1 MCVCYFHL
9 GTFQKRRCVI
19 EQRIRQKLSPDTNQC
34 NGGPLML
41 ITLIQKEMMHHIL
54 SARFVALLLMCV
66 LLIPLNFHI
75 NYRRYLQR
83 QVDYQEAV
91 KKENNK
97 DPAEQPWKQRKT
109 TDPNLEVSKLIL
121 KPTPLS
127 VFATGLESALPN
139 SLGMTRNGIK
149 RGEAALSTAPIGFL
163 LGHLDFVFVVSTV
176 FSLLALLFTFDAV
189 AGERE
194 AGTLRITLANALPRD
209 IFLWS
214 KLIGG
219 YLVFILPFLISLII
233 GLLVLVWQGFPLAEP
248 DIFPRV
254 LCLVLASLLY
264 IAVFFAIGAVIS
276 IYFDSSKTALI
287 VAFTLW
293 VFAVL
298 ILPRVGFLAAQIVA
312 PTSTT
317 AESVYREKAAR
328 RAEMRF
334 SLEMKRGEIMGRMIQ
349 KSDPNALQGEKTT
362 GFFRLDEEFVD
373 KMNEE
378 MVPLEEEARLKY
390 RDLATQLDR
399 RYQQER
405 KHQDTIGINFS
416 RITPT
421 ASFIFLATD
430 ATQTGQVKRN
440 TYFQTGTRYYETLD
454 TEMFSKM
461 SEAALIQEE
470 IPDPMPP
477 PLLTESNLAE
487 TLQHAALDVLLLC
500 FFAIALTTVAFL
512 KFFHTDI

>member
-1 MCVCYFHL
+1 
-9 GTFQKRRCVI
+9 
-19 EQRIRQKLSPDTNQC
+19 
-34 NGGPLML
+34 ML
-41 ITLIQKEMMHHIL
+41 ITLIQKEIMHHIL

-66 LLIPLNFHI
+66 LLIPLNLHI
-75 NYRRYLQR
+75 NYHHYLKR
-83 QVDYQEAV
+83 QIDYQEQEIL
-91 KKENNK
+91 KDENTPEDESSEEPTGMRFK
-97 DPAEQPWKQRKT
+97 FT
-109 TDPNLEVSKLIL
+109 TKATDTNFEVSKLLL

-127 VFATGLESALPN
+127 VFATGLESALP
-139 SLGMTRNGIK
+139 SYLGMTRNGIT
-149 RGEAALSTAPIGFL
+149 RGEAALSTAPIAFL

-233 GLLVLVWQGFPLAEP
+233 GLLVLVSQGFPLAES

-287 VAFTLW
+287 VAFTIW
-293 VFAVL
+293 VFVVL

-312 PTSTT
+312 PTST
-317 AESVYREKAAR
+317 AESVYREKTAR
-328 RAEMRF
+328 REELRTGLEAERSKMMGEV
-334 SLEMKRGEIMGRMIQ
+334 LTEMIRKSNTTPGEGSGTSVFTIGPEHTER
-349 KSDPNALQGEKTT
+349 
-362 GFFRLDEEFVD
+362 
-373 KMNEE
+373 MNEK
-378 MVPLEEEARLKY
+378 MAPLEEEARLKY
-390 RDLATQLDR
+390 RDLAARLDR
-399 RYQQER
+399 RYQRER
-405 KHQDTIGINFS
+405 KHQDTIGVNFS

-430 ATQTGQVKRN
+430 ATQTGQAKKN

-454 TEMFSKM
+454 AEIFSKM
-461 SEAALIQEE
+461 SEDPGALVHKEE

-477 PLLTESNLAE
+477 PSLAEPTLAE

-500 FFAIALTTVAFL
+500 FFAIVLTTVAFL
-512 KFFHTDI
+512 KFFRMDI

>member
-1 MCVCYFHL
+1 M
-9 GTFQKRRCVI
+9 TIKNKKRS
-19 EQRIRQKLSPDTNQC
+19 KTK
-34 NGGPLML
+34 NG
-41 ITLIQKEMMHHIL
+41 KEP
-54 SARFVALLLMCV
+54 AG
-66 LLIPLNFHI
+66 LNF
-75 NYRRYLQR
+75 RFT
-83 QVDYQEAV
+83 A
-91 KKENNK
+91 
-97 DPAEQPWKQRKT
+97 KT
-109 TDPNLEVSKLIL
+109 ATDPNFEVSKLIL

-127 VFATGLESALPN
+127 VFATGLESALPRY
-139 SLGMTRNGIK
+139 LGMTRNGIK
-149 RGEAALSTAPIGFL
+149 RGEAALSTAPIAFL

-219 YLVFILPFLISLII
+219 YLVFILPFLTSLII
-233 GLLVLVWQGFPLAEP
+233 GLLVLVWQDFPLGESG
-248 DIFPRV
+248 IFLRV
-254 LCLVLASLLY
+254 LCLVFVSLLY
-264 IAVFFAIGAVIS
+264 IAVFFVLGAVIS

-287 VAFTLW
+287 VAFTVW

-312 PTSTT
+312 PTST
-317 AESVYREKAAR
+317 AESVYREKTAR
-328 RAEMRF
+328 RSELRA
-334 SLEMKRGEIMGRMIQ
+334 SLEAEKSKMMSEALSEMMRESNITPGSKATGIMAFDSAHFD
-349 KSDPNALQGEKTT
+349 KVNEK
-362 GFFRLDEEFVD
+362 
-373 KMNEE
+373 MA
-378 MVPLEEEARLKY
+378 PLEEEARLKY

-430 ATQTGQVKRN
+430 TTQTGQAKKN

-461 SEAALIQEE
+461 SEDPGAHTHSEE
-470 IPDPMPP
+470 IPPPMPP
-477 PLLTESNLAE
+477 PPLAELTLEE
-487 TLQHAALDVLLLC
+487 TLQHASLDLLLLC
-500 FFAIALTTVAFL
+500 FFAIVLTTVAFL
-512 KFFHTDI
+512 RFFRTDI

>member
-1 MCVCYFHL
+1 
-9 GTFQKRRCVI
+9 
-19 EQRIRQKLSPDTNQC
+19 
-34 NGGPLML
+34 ML

-54 SARFVALLLMCV
+54 SIRFVALLLMCV

-75 NYRRYLQR
+75 NFHRYLQR

-97 DPAEQPWKQRKT
+97 EPSEQPWLYRRT
-109 TDPNLEVSKLIL
+109 TDPNLNVSKLIL

-127 VFATGLESALPN
+127 VFATGLESALP
-139 SLGMTRNGIK
+139 SYLGMTRNGIQ
-149 RGEAALSTAPIGFL
+149 RGNAAVSTAPVAILFGY
-163 LGHLDFVFVVSTV
+163 LDFVFVVSTV

-219 YLVFILPFLISLII
+219 YLVFIVPFLISLII

-254 LCLVLASLLY
+254 LSLTFVSLLY
-264 IAVFFAIGAVIS
+264 IGVFFAMGAVIS

-287 VAFTLW
+287 VAFTVW

-312 PTSTT
+312 PAPT
-317 AESVYREKAAR
+317 AESVYREKSAKR
-328 RAEMRF
+328 SEMRAT
-334 SLEMKRGEIMGRMIQ
+334 LEAERSKIMAKLMKN
-349 KSDPNALQGEKTT
+349 KNAT
-362 GFFRLDEEFVD
+362 GYFQLSEEFVNQ
-373 KMNEE
+373 MNETLA
-378 MVPLEEEARLKY
+378 PFEEEARLKY
-390 RDLATQLDR
+390 RDFAAQLDR
-399 RYQQER
+399 GYQQKRIRQEE
-405 KHQDTIGINFS
+405 IGINLS

-421 ASFIFLATD
+421 ASFIALATD
-430 ATQTGQVKRN
+430 ATQTGQIKRN
-440 TYFQTGTRYYETLD
+440 TYFQTGSRYYEALD
-454 TEMFSKM
+454 AEMFSKM
-461 SEAALIQEE
+461 SEGALLEKE
-470 IPDPMPP
+470 AIPSPMPP
-477 PLLTESNLAE
+477 PPLAGLTLEE
-487 TLQHAALDVLLLC
+487 TFQHVVLDLLLLC
-500 FFAIALTTVAFL
+500 FFAGGLTIVAFL
-512 KFFHTDI
+512 KFLRLDI

>member
-1 MCVCYFHL
+1 
-9 GTFQKRRCVI
+9 
-19 EQRIRQKLSPDTNQC
+19 
-34 NGGPLML
+34 ML
-41 ITLIQKEMMHHIL
+41 ITLIQKEIMHHIL
-54 SARFVALLLMCV
+54 SVRFVALLLMCV
-66 LLIPLNFHI
+66 LLIPLTLSI

-149 RGEAALSTAPIGFL
+149 RGEAALSTAPIAFL

-254 LCLVLASLLY
+254 LCLALVSLLY
-264 IAVFFAIGAVIS
+264 IAVFFAMGAAIS
-276 IYFDSSKTALI
+276 IYFDNSKTALI
-287 VAFTLW
+287 VAFTIW

-312 PTSTT
+312 PTSMT
-317 AESVYREKAAR
+317 AESVYREKAVR
-328 RAEMRF
+328 RAETRL
-334 SLEMKRGEIMGRMIQ
+334 SLEAKRGEILGKMIQ
-349 KSDPNALQGEKTT
+349 ASNTLPRGETT
-362 GFFRLDEEFVD
+362 GVFRLDEESVE
-373 KMNEE
+373 KINEE
-378 MVPLEEEARLKY
+378 MLPHEEEARLKY

-405 KHQDTIGINFS
+405 KHQDAIGINFS

-430 ATQTGQVKRN
+430 ATHTGQTKRN

-461 SEAALIQEE
+461 SEAALIHEE
-470 IPDPMPP
+470 ISDPMPP
-477 PLLTESNLAE
+477 PSLAESSLAE
-487 TLQHAALDVLLLC
+487 TLQHAALDLLLLC
-500 FFAIALTTVAFL
+500 FFAGGFATVAFL
-512 KFFHTDI
+512 KFFRTDI

>member
-1 MCVCYFHL
+1 
-9 GTFQKRRCVI
+9 
-19 EQRIRQKLSPDTNQC
+19 
-34 NGGPLML
+34 ML

-54 SARFVALLLMCV
+54 SARFVALLLMCI

-83 QVDYQEAV
+83 QVDYQQAV
-91 KKENNK
+91 EKENNK

-149 RGEAALSTAPIGFL
+149 RGEASLSTAPIAFL

-209 IFLWS
+209 IFLSS

-264 IAVFFAIGAVIS
+264 IAVFFAMGAVIS
-276 IYFDSSKTALI
+276 IYFDNSKTALI
-287 VAFTLW
+287 VAFTIW

-298 ILPRVGFLAAQIVA
+298 ISPRVGFLAAQIVA

-317 AESVYREKAAR
+317 AESVYREKAAQ
-328 RAEMRF
+328 RAELHVG
-334 SLEMKRGEIMGRMIQ
+334 LEMKRGEILGKMIQ
-349 KSDPNALQGEKTT
+349 ASNTLPKGETT
-362 GFFRLDEEFVD
+362 GVFRLDEESVE
-373 KMNEE
+373 KINEE
-378 MVPLEEEARLKY
+378 MLPHEEEARLKY
-390 RDLATQLDR
+390 RNLATQLDR

-405 KHQDTIGINFS
+405 KYQDTIGINLS

-430 ATQTGQVKRN
+430 ATQTGQMKRN

-454 TEMFSKM
+454 AEMFSKM

-470 IPDPMPP
+470 ISDPMPP
-477 PLLTESNLAE
+477 PLLEELSLKE

-512 KFFHTDI
+512 KFFRTDI

>member
-1 MCVCYFHL
+1 
-9 GTFQKRRCVI
+9 
-19 EQRIRQKLSPDTNQC
+19 
-34 NGGPLML
+34 
-41 ITLIQKEMMHHIL
+41 
-54 SARFVALLLMCV
+54 
-66 LLIPLNFHI
+66 
-75 NYRRYLQR
+75 
-83 QVDYQEAV
+83 
-91 KKENNK
+91 
-97 DPAEQPWKQRKT
+97 
-109 TDPNLEVSKLIL
+109 
-121 KPTPLS
+121 
-127 VFATGLESALPN
+127 
-139 SLGMTRNGIK
+139 MTRNGIK
-149 RGEAALSTAPIGFL
+149 RGEAALSTAPIAFL

-219 YLVFILPFLISLII
+219 YLVFIFPFLISLII

-248 DIFPRV
+248 DIFPRA
-254 LCLVLASLLY
+254 LCLIGIALLY
-264 IAVFFAIGAVIS
+264 IAVFFAMGAVIS

-287 VAFTLW
+287 VAFTVW

-298 ILPRVGFLAAQIVA
+298 ILPRAGFLAAHIVA

-317 AESVYREKAAR
+317 AESVYREKAAK
-328 RAEMRF
+328 RAELHAN
-334 SLEMKRGEIMGRMIQ
+334 LEMKRGEILGKMIQ
-349 KSDPNALQGEKTT
+349 ASNTVPRGETI
-362 GFFRLDEEFVD
+362 GVFRLDEESVE
-373 KMNEE
+373 KINEE

-405 KHQDTIGINFS
+405 KHQDAIGINLS

-430 ATQTGQVKRN
+430 ATQTGQAKKN

-454 TEMFSKM
+454 AEMFSKM
-461 SEAALIQEE
+461 SDAALIETEE
-470 IPDPMPP
+470 IPSPPLPP
-477 PLLTESNLAE
+477 PLAELTLKEM
-487 TLQHAALDVLLLC
+487 LQHAALDLLLLC
-500 FFAIALTTVAFL
+500 FFAGGFTSVAFL
-512 KFFHTDI
+512 KFFRSDI

>member
-1 MCVCYFHL
+1 
-9 GTFQKRRCVI
+9 
-19 EQRIRQKLSPDTNQC
+19 
-34 NGGPLML
+34 ML

-75 NYRRYLQR
+75 NYHRYLRR
-83 QVDYQEAV
+83 QVDYQEV
-91 KKENNK
+91 VEKENNK
-97 DPAEQPWKQRKT
+97 DPAEQPWKQHKT

-127 VFATGLESALPN
+127 VFATGLESALPS

-149 RGEAALSTAPIGFL
+149 RGEAALSTAPIAFL

-209 IFLWS
+209 IFLWG

-233 GLLVLVWQGFPLAEP
+233 GLLVLVWQDFPLAEP
-248 DIFPRV
+248 DIFPRA
-254 LCLVLASLLY
+254 LCLIGISLLY

-287 VAFTLW
+287 VAFTIW
-293 VFAVL
+293 VFTVL
-298 ILPRVGFLAAQIVA
+298 ILPRIGFLAAQIVA

-317 AESVYREKAAR
+317 AESVYREKAAK
-328 RAEMRF
+328 RAELRGV
-334 SLEMKRGEIMGRMIQ
+334 LEAKRGEIMGRMIQ
-349 KSDPNALQGEKTT
+349 ESNTLQEGKTT
-362 GFFRLDEEFVD
+362 GFFRLDEGFVK
-373 KMNEE
+373 KMNEK
-378 MVPLEEEARLKY
+378 MLPLEEEARLRY

-405 KHQDTIGINFS
+405 KYQDAIGINFS

-440 TYFQTGTRYYETLD
+440 TYFQTGTRYYEVLD
-454 TEMFSKM
+454 AEMFSKM
-461 SEAALIQEE
+461 SDAALIETEE
-470 IPDPMPP
+470 ISSPPPP
-477 PLLTESNLAE
+477 PLAELTLEE
-487 TLQHAALDVLLLC
+487 ILQHTALDLLLLC
-500 FFAIALTTVAFL
+500 FFAGGFTSVAFL
-512 KFFHTDI
+512 KFFRSDI

>member
-1 MCVCYFHL
+1 
-9 GTFQKRRCVI
+9 
-19 EQRIRQKLSPDTNQC
+19 
-34 NGGPLML
+34 ML

-83 QVDYQEAV
+83 QIDYHEAV
-91 KKENNK
+91 EKENNK

-149 RGEAALSTAPIGFL
+149 RGEASLSTAPIAFL

-219 YLVFILPFLISLII
+219 YLVFILPFLISLIL
-233 GLLVLVWQGFPLAEP
+233 GLLVLVWQGFPLAESDVFLP
-248 DIFPRV
+248 V
-254 LCLVLASLLY
+254 LCLVAVSLLY
-264 IAVFFAIGAVIS
+264 IAVFFAMGAVIS

-287 VAFTLW
+287 VAFTIW

-317 AESVYREKAAR
+317 AESIYREKAAQ
-328 RAEMRF
+328 RAELHAG
-334 SLEMKRGEIMGRMIQ
+334 LEMKRGEILGKMIQ
-349 KSDPNALQGEKTT
+349 ASNTLPKG
-362 GFFRLDEEFVD
+362 GMMGVFRLDEESVE
-373 KMNEE
+373 KINEE

-405 KHQDTIGINFS
+405 KYQDAIGINLS

-430 ATQTGQVKRN
+430 ATQTGQMKRN

-454 TEMFSKM
+454 AEMFSKM

-470 IPDPMPP
+470 IADPMPP
-477 PLLTESNLAE
+477 PSLRELSLEE
-487 TLQHAALDVLLLC
+487 TLQHAALDLLLLC
-500 FFAIALTTVAFL
+500 FFAGGFATVAFL
-512 KFFHTDI
+512 KFFRADI